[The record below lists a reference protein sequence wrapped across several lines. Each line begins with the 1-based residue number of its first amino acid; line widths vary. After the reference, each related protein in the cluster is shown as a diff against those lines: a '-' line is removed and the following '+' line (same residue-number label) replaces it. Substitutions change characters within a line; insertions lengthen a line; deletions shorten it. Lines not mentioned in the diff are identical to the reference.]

1 MIWGATGGGLT
12 TTKTGVRNNIGPDTE
27 AQTSVD
33 FLLGA
38 SIFLLAFIF
47 VFAFI
52 PGMFAPFQS
61 NSDELTMTADR
72 IAATLSEN
80 VLVQN
85 GSGTVLP
92 GILNRSCIDSFKAA
106 MNDPVQNQQVRSTL
120 GLNASV
126 SGLYDLEVII
136 EEQDNPTPVVI
147 SHGALPGTTNVGQS
161 KRFVMVRDPG
171 AAGIDRYP
179 GRMAVLTVRVW

>member
-1 MIWGATGGGLT
+1 MLWGATGGGLT
-12 TTKTGVRNNIGPDTE
+12 TTKTGARNSIGPDTQ

-72 IAATLSEN
+72 IAATLSESI
-80 VLVQN
+80 LVQN
-85 GSGTVLP
+85 GSGTVMP

-106 MNDPVQNQQVRSTL
+106 MNDPVQNEQVRNTL
-120 GLNASV
+120 GLNASA

-136 EEQDNPTPVVI
+136 DEQDNPAPIVI

-161 KRFVMVRDPG
+161 KRFVMVRDSG
-171 AAGIDRYP
+171 ATGIDRYP
-179 GRMAVLTVRVW
+179 GRMAILTVRVW